1 MHKEALAA
9 GVPVVASNAGGLP
22 EVVEHGVSGYLA
34 PVGEVETMTHY
45 ANALLKNPVEHDG
58 FKSAARA
65 RAQEFHVMKILPH
78 YEAIYHRL
86 TP

>member
-1 MHKEALAA
+1 MTQHALA
-9 GVPVVASNAGGLP
+9 
-22 EVVEHGVSGYLA
+22 
-34 PVGEVETMTHY
+34 
-45 ANALLKNPVEHDG
+45 LLENPTAHDT

-65 RAQEFHVMKILPH
+65 HAQEFHVMKILPH

>member
-1 MHKEALAA
+1 M
-9 GVPVVASNAGGLP
+9 VASNAGGLP
-22 EVVEHGVSGYLA
+22 EVVEHGISGYLA
-34 PVGEVETMTHY
+34 PVGDVHAMAQH
-45 ANALLKNPVEHDG
+45 AHALLENPTTHDT

-65 RAQEFHVMKILPH
+65 RAQEFHVMKILPL